1 MKKWEDCLGEKVYER
16 QPNHEKAKSL
26 VKIAELRKKD
36 NDRRNRNDQ
45 NAPLIIE
52 AHWEIMKQYLTAI
65 LSIEGYKSYSQKC
78 LISYASEFLDLTKQ
92 EIELIEELRKLRND
106 IDYRGKNLGKDYLKR
121 KENMIE
127 KIIEKL
133 KKQN

>member
-1 MKKWEDCLGEKVYER
+1 MEG
-16 QPNHEKAKSL
+16 AFSTT
-26 VKIAELRKKD
+26 KI
-36 NDRRNRNDQ
+36 
-45 NAPLIIE
+45 
-52 AHWEIMKQYLTAI
+52 KQYLTAI

-92 EIELIEELRKLRND
+92 EIELLEEMRKLRND

-121 KENMIE
+121 KENKIE

-133 KKQN
+133 KNKIKEKLD